1 NGETTILTDGRKVIT
16 ENDDSTRV
24 ERPDGKIAVTID
36 KGGHVQ
42 QFEYGPDGQI
52 HKFSTPDGVVWES
65 EDGKNWT
72 NANSDKVWK
81 VTVSVAADGTC
92 TLIDEKNGQIILKPD
107 GSTEMHKPNGEIT
120 LETADGHR
128 KVVQADTE
136 TLDKKAEALVKAM
149 PNDGSVLS
157 RLAVDMDI
165 VMYEL
170 RDATDSER
178 KIINDMY
185 KQKTGESLDETFQHR
200 LGGAD
205 LEWAQ
210 DILKYGTPA
219 RACENH
225 ADMADGSEKARKDI
239 REMLSQMNSK
249 EIQQLRND
257 WLQHGYGPP
266 LDEALLQDKNLPE
279 STREVLK
286 VYLKGIDQRDKDDPQ
301 FSDTITLANLAL
313 KQKDLGLLE
322 ETFGEGKASDAARR
336 YFLDRGGEQVIRDIW
351 APEPGV
357 NYNPRI
363 SGRDVRQALDYVKYG
378 HLSLETQAYANDGIF
393 SSHEGAIKDAAKSM

>member
-1 NGETTILTDGRKVIT
+1 
-16 ENDDSTRV
+16 
-24 ERPDGKIAVTID
+24 
-36 KGGHVQ
+36 
-42 QFEYGPDGQI
+42 
-52 HKFSTPDGVVWES
+52 
-65 EDGKNWT
+65 
-72 NANSDKVWK
+72 
-81 VTVSVAADGTC
+81 
-92 TLIDEKNGQIILKPD
+92 
-107 GSTEMHKPNGEIT
+107 
-120 LETADGHR
+120 
-128 KVVQADTE
+128 
-136 TLDKKAEALVKAM
+136 
-149 PNDGSVLS
+149 
-157 RLAVDMDI
+157 
-165 VMYEL
+165 
-170 RDATDSER
+170 
-178 KIINDMY
+178 
-185 KQKTGESLDETFQHR
+185 
-200 LGGAD
+200 
-205 LEWAQ
+205 
-210 DILKYGTPA
+210 
-219 RACENH
+219 
-225 ADMADGSEKARKDI
+225 DI

-393 SSHEGAIKDAAKSM
+393 SSHEGAIKDAAKSMTQHERDLYFEGRKLVQEYVVMTRKLSPQETDAYNYYVATNNALRAEGNATYVAEWE